1 MNRCTSGVPRLLAWL
16 IGGCG
21 LISSPLYAV
30 SYQLGSAE
38 LRVNH
43 RFVLGAG
50 IRLEE
55 PSPDT
60 IGKLNLNPELCPDD
74 CLSLTLNPEPNQRL
88 VDAPGAFVGANFDDG
103 NLNYDQ
109 WDLVNAQARLESGL
123 TLFWGEVILNL
134 STMAFFD
141 TVNVD
146 FMETNTDT
154 SFQPAR
160 MPRPDNLERESGA
173 SLDLIEAKITYP
185 FQLFDTYFQFSI
197 GQQRVRWGES
207 TFLALGSL
215 DQLNPPDQNRLNF
228 PGSDIASVFRPT
240 GLAVLSSELTPDL
253 SVELVYQYDWERAE
267 PASAGTFFSTNDIA
281 GDGPYGV
288 IGLGQTSEDPFFVGG
303 FKNQLARLLSSTSL
317 NVPIDHRTGEARD
330 SGQYGGRLSLYLPD
344 FNGGTGISLYAL
356 NYHARLP
363 YASTFATDAS
373 CLRNPPLG
381 ELPDTGDLGPL
392 TDALAAIDAQFPRLQ
407 LTEVG
412 LDLVGALI
420 NCGGGDGASPLGQTF
435 ANAFPGEN
443 RDPLPVD
450 TAQFFIE
457 YPEDIR
463 MFGFDFNTQFGNW
476 SLAGE
481 YVFRPNQPVLIS
493 LADTVFATLQPAL
506 PDEDISL
513 GAIVVPGNRSAIPDF
528 VQTIYRNDPPEANQR
543 IRGYERLKV
552 HQVGLTGIRVFSK
565 SNWIGADQ
573 IILLTEAGFTYI
585 QDMPSRDVLQLEGGG
600 PNCTH
605 ASPGADGT
613 GQSDGQPDPR
623 SLNPT
628 QARGCFADSFSTGY
642 RILSQSQYNNLR
654 FGWSFNMLLGLFHDV
669 KGVGP
674 APAQNHVEGRIQV
687 LAGSEVEFAQGLRG
701 RLLYQGYVMTGAE
714 ERVSL
719 LKDRDH
725 LSLHIEYNF

>member
-1 MNRCTSGVPRLLAWL
+1 MNWRAFGMPILAALLSGGILLL
-16 IGGCG
+16 P
-21 LISSPLYAV
+21 SPLYAV
-30 SYQLGSAE
+30 NFDLGFAE
-38 LRVNH
+38 LRVNN
-43 RFVLGAG
+43 RFVVGGA

-55 PSPDT
+55 PAKDT
-60 IGKLNLNPELCPDD
+60 IGKLNLNQDLCPDD
-74 CLSLTLNPEPNQRL
+74 CLSLTLDPEPNQRL

-109 WDLVNAQARLESGL
+109 WELVNAQARLETGA
-123 TLFWGEVILNL
+123 TMFWGEAIFNL
-134 STMAFFD
+134 STLAFFD

-146 FMETNTDT
+146 FLETNTDT
-154 SFQPAR
+154 NFQPAR
-160 MPRPDNLERESGA
+160 MPRPDGLERESAA
-173 SLDLIEAKITYP
+173 SLDLVEAKLTYP
-185 FQLFDTYFQFSI
+185 FQLFDTYFQFAI

-228 PGSDIASVFRPT
+228 PGSDIASVFRPS
-240 GLAVLSSELTPDL
+240 GLAVLSGELTPDF

-303 FKNQLARLLSSTSL
+303 FKNDLAQLLTSTAL
-317 NVPIDHRTGEARD
+317 NVPIDHTSGEPRN
-330 SGQYGGRLSLYLPD
+330 SGQYGGRVSLYLPD
-344 FNGGTGISLYAL
+344 FNGGTGVSFYAL

-363 YASTFATDAS
+363 FASGFATDES

-381 ELPDTGDLGPL
+381 NLPDTGDLGPI
-392 TDALAAIDAQFPRLQ
+392 TDVLSGIGAQFPGLQ
-407 LTEVG
+407 LTEIG
-412 LDLVGALI
+412 LDAVGALI
-420 NCGGGDGASPLGQTF
+420 NCGGGDGGSALGQTL
-435 ANAFPGEN
+435 ANAIPGEN

-450 TAQFFIE
+450 TAKFFID
-457 YPEDIR
+457 YPEDIQ
-463 MFGFDFNTQFGNW
+463 MFGADFNTQFGNW

-481 YVFRPNQPVLIS
+481 YVFRPNQPVLVS
-493 LADTVFATLQPAL
+493 LADTVFALLQPAL

-513 GAIVVPGNRSAIPDF
+513 GAIVVPSNRNAVPDF
-528 VQTIYRNDPPEANQR
+528 LQTIFRNDPPQANQR
-543 IRGYERLKV
+543 VRGYERLKV
-552 HQVGLTGIRVFSK
+552 HQVGLTGIRVFS
-565 SNWIGADQ
+565 STNWIGADQ

-605 ASPGADGT
+605 ASPGSDGT
-613 GQSDGQPDPR
+613 GQPDGEPDPR

-642 RILSQSQYNNLR
+642 RILSQSQYNNLL
-654 FGWSFNMLLGLFHDV
+654 FGWSFNMIFGLFHDV
-669 KGVGP
+669 QGVGP

-687 LAGSEVEFAQGLRG
+687 LAGSEIEFAQGLRG
-701 RLLYQGYVMTGAE
+701 RLLYQGYMMTGPE
-714 ERVSL
+714 DRVGL

-725 LSLHIEYNF
+725 LSLHVEYNF

>member
-1 MNRCTSGVPRLLAWL
+1 MNGRTPGVPSLAAWL
-16 IGGCG
+16 FGSCI
-21 LISSPLYAV
+21 LTSPTLYAV
-30 SYQLGSAE
+30 SYQVGPTE
-38 LRVNH
+38 IRVNN
-43 RFVLGAG
+43 RFVVGGG

-55 PSPDT
+55 PARDT
-60 IGKLNLNPELCPDD
+60 IGKLNLNPDLCPDD
-74 CLSLTLNPEPNQRL
+74 CLSLTLDPEPNQRL

-109 WDLVNAQARLESGL
+109 WDLINAQARLETGI
-123 TLFWGEVILNL
+123 TLFWGEAIANL

-146 FMETNTDT
+146 FLETNTDT
-154 SFQPAR
+154 NFQPAR
-160 MPRPDNLERESGA
+160 MPRPDKLERESGA
-173 SLDLIEAKITYP
+173 SLDLIEAKIAYP

-240 GLAVLSSELTPDL
+240 GLAVLSGELTPEL

-288 IGLGQTSEDPFFVGG
+288 IGLGQTSEDPLFVGG
-303 FKNQLARLLSSTSL
+303 FKNQLAQLLTSTAL
-317 NVPIDHRTGEARD
+317 NVPIDHSFGEPRN
-330 SGQYGGRLSLYLPD
+330 SGQYGGKISFYLPD
-344 FNGGTGISLYAL
+344 FNGGTGINLYAL

-381 ELPDTGDLGPL
+381 DLPDTGDLGPVSDVL
-392 TDALAAIDAQFPRLQ
+392 GAIGAQFPGLQ
-407 LTEVG
+407 LTEIG
-412 LDLVGALI
+412 LDAVGALI
-420 NCGGGDGASPLGQTF
+420 NCGGGDGASPLGQAL

-443 RDPLPVD
+443 SDPLPVD
-450 TAQFFIE
+450 TAKFFID

-463 MFGFDFNTQFGNW
+463 MFGVDFNTQFGNW

-506 PDEDISL
+506 PDEDIAL
-513 GAIVVPGNRSAIPDF
+513 GAIVVPSNRNAIPDF
-528 VQTIYRNDPPEANQR
+528 VQTIFRNDPPEANQL

-613 GQSDGQPDPR
+613 GQADGEPDPR

-642 RILSQSQYNNLR
+642 RILSQSQYNNLL

-701 RLLYQGYVMTGAE
+701 RLLYQGYMMTGAE

-725 LSLHIEYNF
+725 LSLHVEYNF